1 MNYDITFHPS
11 WWHKNVGIC
20 FSKDFFENPKY
31 RMECDIKMRK
41 ALYERFGAYG
51 IGEKEPSPRP
61 LLGTD
66 LLAAGYFHSGLLG
79 CEIIYEDNNSP
90 QVVCMGLDEET
101 IEDYDI
107 KDITKHPLWTNML
120 SQLDYLKAT
129 YGRAEIY
136 TNLMGIQN
144 LAMDLM
150 GQELMIS
157 YYTAPDQVEKLLTS
171 LTHMSIQVAKLFQS
185 YSTDISGGVTAIIRK
200 DMPNC
205 YVTSNCSVEM
215 ISQEL
220 YEEFLLKHDQ
230 RLADALGCFGIHHC
244 GQTMEHVVN
253 GYAKVKGLKF
263 AEVGAGSDLAAVR
276 QALPHVFLNA
286 RYSPARLLNASE
298 EEIRKEVNILH
309 ATGNHPAGFS
319 VSCVGIDEQVEDK
332 KILAFLDA
340 CNNCK

>member
-20 FSKDFFENPKY
+20 FSKEFFEDPKY
-31 RMECDIKMRK
+31 RIECDIKMRK

-51 IGEKEPSPRP
+51 IGEKDPAPRP

-79 CEIIYEDNNSP
+79 CNIIYEDNNSP

-101 IEDYDI
+101 IEDFCLG
-107 KDITKHPLWTNML
+107 DITQHPLWKNMV
-120 SQLDYLKAT
+120 SQLSYLKDT

-150 GQELMIS
+150 GQELMVA
-157 YYTAPDQVEKLLTS
+157 YYTAPDELEELLTS
-171 LTHMSIQVAKLFQS
+171 LTDMSIQVAKYFQS
-185 YSTDISGGVTAIIRK
+185 FTSDISGGVTAIIRK
-200 DMPNC
+200 DMPDC

-215 ISQEL
+215 ISQDL
-220 YEEFLLKHDQ
+220 YEQFLLKHDQ
-230 RLADALGCFGIHHC
+230 RLADELGCFGIHHC
-244 GQTMEHVVN
+244 GKTMEHVVN
-253 GYAKVKGLKF
+253 GYAKIKGLKF

-276 QALPHVFLNA
+276 AALPNVFLNA

-298 EEIRKEVNILH
+298 EEIRSEVAALH
-309 ATGNHPAGFS
+309 AAGNSPAGFS
-319 VSCVGIDEQVEDK
+319 ISCVGIDDQAEDK

-340 CNNCK
+340 CKNCK